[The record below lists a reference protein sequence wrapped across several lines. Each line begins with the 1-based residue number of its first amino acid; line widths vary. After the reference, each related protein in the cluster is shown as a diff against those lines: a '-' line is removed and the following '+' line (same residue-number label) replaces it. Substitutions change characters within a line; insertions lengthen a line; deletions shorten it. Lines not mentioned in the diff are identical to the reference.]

1 MLEMTSLFYYIKLK
15 TAITSNQKAYEQ
27 QKKHSANEKA
37 TYGMGEDICKPP
49 IRSRVHTPNV

>member
-1 MLEMTSLFYYIKLK
+1 MTSLFYYIKLK

-49 IRSRVHTPNV
+49 IRSRVHTQNV